1 MCTEYWSQ
9 WSHAE
14 IMSMHG
20 VELDDEVDT
29 DLLKNDDE
37 ADDTN
42 VVEQE
47 HCCGNC
53 MDDLGLSWRDF
64 M

>member
-1 MCTEYWSQ
+1 
-9 WSHAE
+9 
-14 IMSMHG
+14 MSMHG